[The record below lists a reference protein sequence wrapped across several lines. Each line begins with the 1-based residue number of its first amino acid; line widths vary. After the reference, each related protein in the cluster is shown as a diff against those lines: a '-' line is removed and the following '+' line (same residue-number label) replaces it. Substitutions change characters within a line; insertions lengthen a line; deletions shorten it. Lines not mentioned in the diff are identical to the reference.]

1 MAKGPARANP
11 HMQSSDPIILVSV
24 ARRWF
29 IMASIVLGST
39 IYNATILVASGLQPQ
54 MQGAMSATQ
63 DEIAWTVTFNILATA
78 IVTPMTGWLVG
89 RFGSRRVMIWSM
101 AIFTLGTL
109 LCGQATSLESLVA
122 WRIMQ
127 GGGGAALVPLGQV
140 ILLNV
145 FPSRQHALAISVF
158 GVANMAGPVIG
169 PSVGGYIAEIWSWRW
184 VFHLTIPF
192 GVLAFFGFQFSLPED
207 KPGTS
212 SNFDWTGFLA
222 LASALAL
229 AQIVLSRGQRFD
241 WFDSPEILAATGL
254 AAIAFY
260 VFVAHSVTGPQPFL
274 NPRLLLDRNYGL
286 GLVLV
291 LIFGMLNF
299 TPMVLLPQLL
309 QTHAGFP
316 DSLIGY
322 IISWRGLGAIIG
334 FFLSNWLGRMDPR
347 IGMIAG
353 FSLHAL
359 SGYWLTTID
368 LNVDRSVLAANGFL
382 QGLAIGVIWV
392 PMSLTAFRTLPAAS
406 RAEAMS
412 IFHLMRNI
420 GSSFFISLSVAQ
432 IISSTGANYSRLAEH
447 ISPFNPAFTM
457 PWVIGGWSVETL
469 PDMAKIA
476 REINRQAAMIG
487 YLNAFTMYMLASLAA
502 IPFAWML
509 GRLRNRSALSS

>member
-1 MAKGPARANP
+1 
-11 HMQSSDPIILVSV
+11 MQPSDPVVMVSV
-24 ARRWF
+24 VRRWM
-29 IMASIVLGST
+29 IMASVVLGST

-78 IVTPMTGWLVG
+78 IVTPMTGWLVA

-101 AIFTLGTL
+101 ATFTTGTM
-109 LCGQATSLESLVA
+109 LCGFASSLESLVA
-122 WRIMQ
+122 WRIVQ

-145 FPSRQHALAISVF
+145 FPSRQHAMAISIF

-169 PSVGGYIAEIWSWRW
+169 PAVGGYIAEIWNWRW
-184 VFHLTIPF
+184 VFHLTVPF
-192 GVLAFFGFQFSLPED
+192 GIAAFFGFQASLPED
-207 KPGTS
+207 KPGSAKTAL
-212 SNFDWTGFLA
+212 DWTGFLA
-222 LASALAL
+222 LSCALAL
-229 AQIVLSRGQRFD
+229 AQLVLSRGQRLD
-241 WFDSPEILAATGL
+241 WFQSPEIIAATGL
-254 AAIAFY
+254 AAISFY
-260 VFVAHSVTGPQPFL
+260 LFLAHSLTTEKPFL

-286 GLVLV
+286 GLLLV

-299 TPMVLLPQLL
+299 TPMILLPQLL

-316 DSLIGY
+316 DSLVGY
-322 IISWRGLGAIIG
+322 IISWRGFGAVTG
-334 FFLSNWLGRMDPR
+334 FFLSNWLGRLDPR
-347 IGMIAG
+347 FGMITG

-368 LNVDRSVLAANGFL
+368 LNVDKSVLAANGYL

-392 PMSLTAFRTLPAAS
+392 PMSLTAFRTLAPQS

-420 GSSFFISLSVAQ
+420 GSSFFISLSVAE
-432 IISSTGANYSRLAEH
+432 IIHATGANYSRLGEFL
-447 ISPFNPAFTM
+447 SPFNPALSM
-457 PWVIGGWSVETL
+457 PWVVGAWSVETL
-469 PDMAKIA
+469 PDIAKIA

-487 YLNAFTMYMLASLAA
+487 YLNAFTLYMLASLAA
-502 IPFAWML
+502 IPFAWLL
-509 GRLRNRSALSS
+509 GAFERKRVRALAQSV

>member
-1 MAKGPARANP
+1 
-11 HMQSSDPIILVSV
+11 MQASDPVILVSV
-24 ARRWF
+24 ARRWM

-101 AIFTLGTL
+101 ATFTTGTL
-109 LCGQATSLESLVA
+109 LCGWASSLESLVA
-122 WRIMQ
+122 WRIVQ

-145 FPSRQHALAISVF
+145 FPSRQHAMAISIF

-169 PSVGGYIAEIWSWRW
+169 PALGGYIAEIWSWRW
-184 VFHLTIPF
+184 VFHLTVPF
-192 GVLAFFGFQFSLPED
+192 GILAFFGFQASLPED
-207 KPGTS
+207 KPATS
-212 SNFDWTGFLA
+212 STGLDWTGFLA
-222 LASALAL
+222 LSSALAL
-229 AQIVLSRGQRFD
+229 AQIVLSRGQRLD
-241 WFDSPEILAATGL
+241 WFQSPEIIAATGL
-254 AAIAFY
+254 AAISFY
-260 VFVAHSVTGPQPFL
+260 LFLAHSLTTARPFL
-274 NPRLLLDRNYGL
+274 NPRLLLDRNYSL
-286 GLVLV
+286 GLILV

-299 TPMVLLPQLL
+299 TPMVLLPQML
-309 QTHAGFP
+309 QTHAGYP
-316 DSLIGY
+316 DSLVGY
-322 IISWRGLGAIIG
+322 IISWRGFGAVTG
-334 FFLSNWLGRMDPR
+334 FFLSNWLGRLDPR
-347 IGMIAG
+347 FGMISG
-353 FSLHAL
+353 FSLHAI

-368 LNVDRSVLAANGFL
+368 LNVDRSVLAANGSL

-392 PMSLTAFRTLPAAS
+392 PMSLTAFRTLAPAS

-420 GSSFFISLSVAQ
+420 GSSFFISISVAE
-432 IISSTGANYSRLAEH
+432 IIHATGANYSRLAEH
-447 ISPFNPAFTM
+447 LSPFNRALSM
-457 PWVIGGWSVETL
+457 PWVVGAWSVETL

-502 IPFAWML
+502 IPFAWLL
-509 GRLRNRSALSS
+509 GSFERRRLRAANASAAVKTA